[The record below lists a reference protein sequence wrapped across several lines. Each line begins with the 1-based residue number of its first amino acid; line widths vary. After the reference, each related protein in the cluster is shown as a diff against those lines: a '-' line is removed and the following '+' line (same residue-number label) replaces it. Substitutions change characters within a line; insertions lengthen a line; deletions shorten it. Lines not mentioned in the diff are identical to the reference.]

1 MSLKIVK
8 MSLNPQVCLKNL
20 GQRNGVKPD
29 AVVDHLLQTQCHC
42 NYFQNTNFHISKEV
56 WWILGLG

>member
-1 MSLKIVK
+1 